1 MNNRRNFLKIA
12 GAGITSAVL
21 NPFHSQS
28 AKLYTKGK
36 KIKVGVLIPQ
46 STENPFYPQSFLNGL
61 NLGIDQHKAIKKG
74 RIELITEQVH
84 FATPMI
90 VKEKSQKLISENNVD
105 IITGIVNSE
114 VVSHVGN
121 LFKNAQLPA
130 IFTNAGES
138 YLVNELKQNP
148 FLFFNTLNLFQAAYE
163 SGRYAVNNFG
173 KNVAILTSFYDS
185 GYDSLFTFKQGVE
198 SADGNIPVTYV
209 AKHNDESFLSDTIEK
224 LKQTEPDC
232 IYLFMNGNQSDE
244 MIRNLHFANIK
255 TPLITSA
262 FSTENQ
268 RLINLG
274 EAGKDIISLSS
285 WNKNLKT
292 KENKNFVEAYN
303 NKFNKEP
310 DLFSTIGFETGQ
322 LVYEALSKLKGGFS
336 GLEIAK
342 SIKTIELKSPR
353 GNISVNANSGMIR
366 NKLFVNQTKR
376 STFSIPENHI
386 LKTINPV
393 DEFEEQFAVL
403 DNEFRSGWLNPY
415 LFV

>member
-12 GAGITSAVL
+12 GVGITSAVL

-28 AKLYTKGK
+28 AKLNTKGK

-46 STENPFYPQSFLNGL
+46 STENPFYPLSFLNGL
-61 NLGIDQHKAIKKG
+61 NLGIDQRNAIKNGK
-74 RIELITEQVH
+74 IELITEQVH

-121 LFKNAQLPA
+121 LFKNALLPA
-130 IFTNAGES
+130 IFANAGES

-173 KNVAILTSFYDS
+173 KNVAIITSFYDS

-198 SADGNIPVTYV
+198 SAGGNAPVTYN
-209 AKHNDESFLSDTIEK
+209 ANQNSENFISDTIEK
-224 LKQTEPDC
+224 LKLTEPDC
-232 IYLFMNGNQSDE
+232 MYIFLHGNQSDE
-244 MIRNLHFANIK
+244 VIRNLHFANIK

-262 FSTENQ
+262 FSTENH

-274 EAGKDIISLSS
+274 EAGNKIISLGS
-285 WNKNLKT
+285 WNKNLQT
-292 KENKNFVEAYN
+292 KENKNYVESYIK
-303 NKFNKEP
+303 KFNKEP
-310 DLFSTIGFETGQ
+310 DLFATIGFETGQ
-322 LVYEALSKLKGGFS
+322 IIYEALSKSNGDFS

-342 SIKTIELKSPR
+342 SMKSIELKLT
-353 GNISVNANSGMIR
+353 R
-366 NKLFVNQTKR
+366 NQLLMK
-376 STFSIPENHI
+376 H
-386 LKTINPV
+386 
-393 DEFEEQFAVL
+393 
-403 DNEFRSGWLNPY
+403 
-415 LFV
+415 